1 MRSWTANA
9 RFATLRLMTEVTDFP
24 LQPGVKSSAVPDL
37 GTVAFGTVFSDHM
50 AVVRYGQQGWHGAAV
65 TRLEPL
71 VLQPHAACLHYGQTV
86 FEGLKA
92 FRQLDGSVAVFRPER
107 HAQRFRASAE
117 QLCMPAVSTAMF
129 CAAVQALVRVDQAWV
144 SAQKNAALY
153 IRPTMIATEPFLGVR
168 PSREYLFF
176 VFACPVTGYYA
187 KGFAPV
193 RIWIE
198 SERARAAPGG
208 LGSAKTG
215 ANYVASMLAAEKAHA
230 RGYDQVLWTD
240 AASHTRV
247 EEVGTMNVFARFRH
261 GVVTPKLTGTLL
273 DGVTR
278 DCVIQVL
285 KDWNVPVEE
294 RELTV
299 QELTAAGQRGE
310 LLEVFGTGTGAVI
323 SPVSHLGWQ
332 GGELTIGTGEAGE
345 LSNRLFD
352 HLSRVQRGE
361 APDTHHWLKPVV

>member
-1 MRSWTANA
+1 
-9 RFATLRLMTEVTDFP
+9 MTDVTHFP
-24 LQPGVKSSAVPDL
+24 LQAGGTSSPAPEL
-37 GTVAFGTVFSDHM
+37 GAVAFGTVFSDHM
-50 AVVRYGQQGWHGAAV
+50 VRARYSEQRWHDPAV

-71 VLQPHAACLHYGQTV
+71 TLQPHAACLHYGQTV

-92 FRQLDGSVAVFRPER
+92 FRQVDGSIAVFRPER
-107 HAQRFRASAE
+107 HAQRFRASTD
-117 QLCMPAVSTAMF
+117 QLCMPAVSVQMF
-129 CAAVQALVRVDQAWV
+129 CAAVEALVRVDQAWV
-144 SAQKNAALY
+144 SAQKNSALY

-198 SERARAAPGG
+198 SERSRAASGG

-215 ANYVASMLAAEKAHA
+215 ANYVASMLAAEKARE

-240 AASHTRV
+240 SSSHTRV
-247 EEVGTMNVFARFRH
+247 EEVGTMNVFVRLRDR
-261 GVVTPKLTGTLL
+261 VVTPKLTGTLL

-278 DCVIQVL
+278 DCVIQTL
-285 KDWNVPVEE
+285 KDWRIPIEE

-299 QELTAAGQRGE
+299 EELVAAGRNGD

-332 GGELTIGTGEAGE
+332 QGELVVGTGEAGE

-361 APDTHHWLKPVV
+361 SPDTHHWLKSVV